1 MEIDKCT
8 TQTLEKKKHP
18 GKMPGRKDSHKKGK
32 RKQLVVGLGF
42 D

>member
-1 MEIDKCT
+1 MHYTD
-8 TQTLEKKKHP
+8 LKKKKQP

-32 RKQLVVGLGF
+32 RKQLVGLGF